1 MSASETYFAVR
12 DIAAALEKHGV
23 GLRKGMAIY
32 AIIEDRFDDAENWL
46 DALRAQY
53 RTPAAIVEQVVANPP
68 AKPKAKPGPKPKL
81 KPPTPAASGN
91 PGHVGQTRVCTGC
104 GERKGVTAFK
114 AGGGTLCKLCRA
126 AKGQTTDPGIT
137 IVRCLECGKGYPTSQ
152 INGDRL
158 CERCAKAAA

>member
-1 MSASETYFAVR
+1 MSASESYFAVR

-68 AKPKAKPGPKPKL
+68 VPKPKAKPGPKPKAAEKAIR
-81 KPPTPAASGN
+81 KPASFGR
-91 PGHVGQTRVCTGC
+91 TRVCTGC
-104 GERKGVTAFK
+104 GEEKGVTAFK
-114 AGGGTLCKLCRA
+114 AGGGTLCKICRQT
-126 AKGQTTDPGIT
+126 KGHTTDPGIT
-137 IVRCLECGKGYPTSQ
+137 IVRCAACGKGFPQSQ
-152 INGDRL
+152 VNGDRM
-158 CERCAKAAA
+158 CERCAKE